1 MGIAELRAAERSR
14 FHSARQCVAQPQPG
28 MGGRWPAVARSAPA
42 GWPYGAKPAPTPI
55 PKGCGGIE
63 ESVQRSKRR
72 GEKKK
77 KSQMDMLT
85 TEGKGKVDTSSGTNQ
100 SCTMVVGG
108 LLSLNSLKEATTWMA
123 DILQKLNGPKAFCS

>member
-14 FHSARQCVAQPQPG
+14 FHSARQSVAQPQPG
-28 MGGRWPAVARSAPA
+28 MGGRWPAVERSAPA

-55 PKGCGGIE
+55 LKGCGGIE

-77 KSQMDMLT
+77 YRIVNIQQTFLQRMLLCLNIPAT
-85 TEGKGKVDTSSGTNQ
+85 MPSASAGEG
-100 SCTMVVGG
+100 CT
-108 LLSLNSLKEATTWMA
+108 K
-123 DILQKLNGPKAFCS
+123 P